1 MFVDRMKNDPKF
13 AAEAMRLQKA
23 IAAADEPENM
33 AQTYL
38 GQNNDLTLDTR
49 KEGHTSAFTSK
60 EIDELGLDDAEFSA
74 FKQQRDEEEDH
85 PRLDEIRVIS
95 QTLAFSRATPKD
107 APAIAVLLNNSYNK
121 AECNNGVE
129 KFRTGDVIDVST
141 VMAMVRDP
149 GCRMMISEVPD
160 GKRVVKNGAIIAVCC
175 YSVGEAAVTEEDK
188 EMEGK
193 RKPAAVRL
201 LAVMPEF
208 WGLCVGQRMLQ
219 RAEKDMIKEVR
230 MDVLLYLVGDGIL
243 ISCFDIRHSL
253 FASSQNATQNIFAVP
268 STRRSMA
275 HWLTRRGYSMT
286 SSVDFPVDAVPFEV
300 LPEVKSSL
308 KVRTLGQPIRRSE

>member
-230 MDVLLYLVGDGIL
+230 MCCCV
-243 ISCFDIRHSL
+243 
-253 FASSQNATQNIFAVP
+253 
-268 STRRSMA
+268 
-275 HWLTRRGYSMT
+275 
-286 SSVDFPVDAVPFEV
+286 SSVTAF
-300 LPEVKSSL
+300 
-308 KVRTLGQPIRRSE
+308 